1 MKILNEDAYWWK
13 GQEKEWA
20 MQDRSGNWWIYR
32 NEKKDRQMIPE
43 KTRRKEHSAVYSRDQ
58 YIIIAL
64 ASALG
69 ISVGLNVIAILT

>member
-1 MKILNEDAYWWK
+1 MKMLNKDAYWWK

-20 MQDRSGNWWIYR
+20 MQDRSGNWWIYK
-32 NEKKDRQMIPE
+32 NKKKDNNEMMF
-43 KTRRKEHSAVYSRDQ
+43 KRRSKEGSAIFSKEY

-69 ISVGLNVIAILT
+69 ISLALNVIAILV